1 LSAPAWSPSA
11 ANSTAQVVPTLAQAA
26 AASSASPAA
35 ATQAATGVPADNSK
49 KLEGSVTISI
59 PDPFAACISD
69 LIESAQSKDQQFA
82 TYQQA
87 VDRYSTVGSKMGERT
102 SDCLNYTLMYKGI
115 SPSSEAGDVVLGEKN
130 KLKGIASAKYLRQK
144 LHDELQL
151 KVLNNVMQ
159 LAMTLGNGD
168 EQDSSKEFR
177 QGQEELVKLVGQQ
190 QADRTVA
197 LLKSMRDQQQQQAKQ
212 LPKQVWT
219 ISQTEKRIQAA
230 VQAAATVD
238 PIVKE
243 IEDDVHH
250 YNHHSSAALAGQRV
264 VRVALSAVSL
274 APSVVGPAAQ
284 AVLFG
289 FLVVSGGTEQEK
301 VLRELYLDKRLSS
314 RAHLLSEEAHLAF
327 ENYQLAAMTN
337 NRLLMSC
344 SEQLVSR
351 MAGSA
356 SATKLLSGSDYVSPP
371 TTQAQ

>member
-1 LSAPAWSPSA
+1 
-11 ANSTAQVVPTLAQAA
+11 
-26 AASSASPAA
+26 
-35 ATQAATGVPADNSK
+35 
-49 KLEGSVTISI
+49 
-59 PDPFAACISD
+59 
-69 LIESAQSKDQQFA
+69 
-82 TYQQA
+82 
-87 VDRYSTVGSKMGERT
+87 
-102 SDCLNYTLMYKGI
+102 MYKGI
-115 SPSSEAGDVVLGEKN
+115 SPSCEAGDVVLGEKN

-151 KVLNNVMQ
+151 KVLSNVMQ
-159 LAMTLGNGD
+159 LAMTLGGSD
-168 EQDSSKEFR
+168 EQEQSKDFR
-177 QGQEELVKLVGQQ
+177 QGETDLVKLVGQQ
-190 QADRTVA
+190 QADRTIA
-197 LLKSMRDQQQQQAKQ
+197 LLKGMRDQQAQQAKQ

-219 ISQTEKRIQAA
+219 ISQTEKRIQGA
-230 VQAAATVD
+230 VEAAATVD

-250 YNHHSSAALAGQRV
+250 FNHHSNVALAGQRV

-284 AVLFG
+284 AALFG

-344 SEQLVSR
+344 SEQLVNR

-356 SATKLLSGSDYVSPP
+356 SAAKLLSSNDYLDAP
-371 TTQAQ
+371 TTQAR